1 MTDLRRDGAP
11 TTVRKLIPAS
21 SDLASFIVMD
31 QRAERLHN
39 LLTSHL
45 MHGEVGGGAYQV
57 WPDDD
62 DGGEMRIA
70 VCLRDVLPHLDGVGL
85 SIAEKALLG

>member
-1 MTDLRRDGAP
+1 MTDLRCGGTP
-11 TTVRKLIPAS
+11 TTVGKLIPTPT
-21 SDLASFIVMD
+21 DLASFVDMD

-70 VCLRDVLPHLDGVGL
+70 VCLRDVLPYLDGVGL